1 MSHRPV
7 PDGAV
12 LNIAHRGAS
21 AAAPENTL
29 AAVRRAVRDGADLV
43 EVDVRRTS
51 DGALVLLH
59 DATLVRTTD
68 VRRHFPGRAPWR
80 VTDFSLGELR
90 TLDAGGWWARH
101 HAGEQVPMLG
111 ELLDEVRGS
120 GVGVQLELKE
130 PGSDPGIVRDLAAEL
145 ATRPAV
151 DRTGVVVQS
160 FDFAAMKELKTLL
173 PEVPV
178 GLLGAP
184 AVPNLPALASWA
196 DQVNPWLRA
205 VDAGYVGRLHD
216 LGLECR
222 VWTVDRPWAM
232 RRALRFGADGV
243 ITNRPAVLARVLAG
257 AGRVALPVPG

>member
-1 MSHRPV
+1 
-7 PDGAV
+7 
-12 LNIAHRGAS
+12 
-21 AAAPENTL
+21 
-29 AAVRRAVRDGADLV
+29 
-43 EVDVRRTS
+43 
-51 DGALVLLH
+51 
-59 DATLVRTTD
+59 
-68 VRRHFPGRAPWR
+68 
-80 VTDFSLGELR
+80 
-90 TLDAGGWWARH
+90 
-101 HAGEQVPMLG
+101 MLG